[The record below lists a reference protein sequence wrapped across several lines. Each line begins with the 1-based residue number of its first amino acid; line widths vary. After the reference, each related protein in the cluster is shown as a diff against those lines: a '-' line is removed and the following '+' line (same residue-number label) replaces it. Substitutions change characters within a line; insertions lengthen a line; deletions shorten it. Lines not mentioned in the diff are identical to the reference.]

1 MAKETSK
8 NIRLGIFVL
17 AGTAFLIVALYFI
30 GNKQNLFGS
39 TFKISAQFN
48 NVNGLMIGNNVR
60 FSGID
65 VGTVESVEIINDSMV
80 NVVMIIEKDVQK
92 FIRKNA
98 VASVG
103 TDGLMGNKL
112 VNINSVKDHSPE
124 IEEGDV
130 LQTLKPIESDEM
142 IRTLNVTNQN
152 IKVITDNLR
161 TITDRINSK
170 NSLWALLMDTV
181 VAENVKASIV
191 NIKIASNQ
199 TAIVTGNL
207 KFLSESIKNGKG
219 SIGALITDTSLSSRV
234 NQVVVKLEKFSD
246 TAAVISGDISSIV
259 EKLKK
264 GEGSI
269 GVLLSDTTFVHN
281 LNKSMENLKDGS
293 KGFDENM
300 EALKHSW
307 PLKKYFRKQEKAKQK
322 TK

>member
-112 VNINSVKDHSPE
+112 VNINSRHWRNSRTHS
-124 IEEGDV
+124 
-130 LQTLKPIESDEM
+130 
-142 IRTLNVTNQN
+142 VTN
-152 IKVITDNLR
+152 
-161 TITDRINSK
+161 
-170 NSLWALLMDTV
+170 LLPPCYR
-181 VAENVKASIV
+181 S
-191 NIKIASNQ
+191 
-199 TAIVTGNL
+199 
-207 KFLSESIKNGKG
+207 
-219 SIGALITDTSLSSRV
+219 
-234 NQVVVKLEKFSD
+234 
-246 TAAVISGDISSIV
+246 
-259 EKLKK
+259 
-264 GEGSI
+264 
-269 GVLLSDTTFVHN
+269 
-281 LNKSMENLKDGS
+281 
-293 KGFDENM
+293 
-300 EALKHSW
+300 
-307 PLKKYFRKQEKAKQK
+307 
-322 TK
+322 